1 MFKKEDNTIWY
12 NTEDVIKFSEENNGI
27 LDFISRNKRFVM
39 ITKDSTSGKVV
50 PDDVELQIME
60 NVKEV
65 EIVSVVGIDENN
77 ETKLKAAVKLR
88 NNVEVTDELIE
99 KIKAAACKKD
109 ILEQL
114 DEIVFIDTIP
124 LTDRQ
129 KVKYTEI
136 EDMFK
141 NRVKNI
147 WNA

>member
-147 WNA
+147 